1 MSDQSGEGYSL
12 VVSFPDQSASFVH
25 GFECG
30 MIWQAMKDRTAI
42 SMTVHNA
49 NAECLQ
55 RMARHHGYSCVLE
68 RYDDTWSTATLT
80 QAGKPRPKLEI
91 VK

>member
-1 MSDQSGEGYSL
+1 MSSDDYAL
-12 VVSFPDQSASFVH
+12 LVSFPDQSESFVL

-30 MIWQAMKDRTAI
+30 MIWKAMQDGAAV
-42 SMTVHNA
+42 SMTVHNQ

-55 RMARHHGYSCVLE
+55 RMAAHHGYSCSLE
-68 RYDDTWSTATLT
+68 RYDDTWSTAILT
-80 QAGKPRPKLEI
+80 KSVKPRPKLEI